1 MADATAELIHDGLW
15 SPARRTLT
23 LGLVLTITLVAFEA
37 LAVSTIMPKVARDL
51 GDVALYGWV
60 FTAFFLGSLLGIV
73 FVGGLID
80 RGGLLRPFIAGLALF
95 SVGLIV
101 GGLAPSMPVLVGARF
116 LQGLGGGAIP
126 PIAYVSIGRALPE
139 TLRPRMFATLSPAW
153 VLPGVIGPALSG
165 TVADQVGW
173 RAVFLGLLPLIVL
186 AGVMTLPAMAASV
199 PAAEATPGDAV
210 TAPRR
215 RLPAAVLVPPGGGPP
230 RARAG

>member
-1 MADATAELIHDGLW
+1 MSDVTIEPPRAADADAAGARTADAELTHDGLW
-15 SPARRTLT
+15 SSSRRALT

-80 RGGLLRPFIAGLALF
+80 RGGLVRPFVAGLALF
-95 SVGLIV
+95 SVGLVV

-126 PIAYVSIGRALPE
+126 PIAYGRIGRA
-139 TLRPRMFATLSPAW
+139 RP
-153 VLPGVIGPALSG
+153 
-165 TVADQVGW
+165 
-173 RAVFLGLLPLIVL
+173 
-186 AGVMTLPAMAASV
+186 
-199 PAAEATPGDAV
+199 
-210 TAPRR
+210 
-215 RLPAAVLVPPGGGPP
+215 
-230 RARAG
+230 